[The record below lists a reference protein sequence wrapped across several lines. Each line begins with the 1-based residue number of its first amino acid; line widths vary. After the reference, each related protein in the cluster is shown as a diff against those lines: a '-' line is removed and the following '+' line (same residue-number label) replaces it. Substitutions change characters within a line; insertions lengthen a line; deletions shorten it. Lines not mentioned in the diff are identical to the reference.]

1 MQAKAKQA
9 TIVGFEP
16 NALGTEAQ
24 FHLKVSMPLCDKT
37 KQTQRGF
44 KWNS

>member
-9 TIVGFEP
+9 IVGFEP

-44 KWNS
+44 K